1 MNTVSRYINKSVSV
15 RLSVSILTF
24 VVVIFAVTMTILIH
38 RSKASVRQAAIE
50 ESGQMLTNTAQRL
63 TGIMDEVEVAT
74 LNTDWQVLR
83 NLQPDSLLALSARI
97 LTINPMLNGCSIAMV
112 PDFFPS
118 EGRYFSAYSFNNEG
132 HIETENEGSDD
143 YRYFNMDWY
152 QEPMKQGKA
161 CWVDPFQDYNPSGI
175 YSRDVI
181 ASFCKPLVTNN
192 GRTIGVISVD
202 LSQRM
207 LSQILMQ
214 EWRYPDS
221 YFILV
226 GAKNTIIASS
236 KADAKMNDLKR
247 RDCLVLQQPLSD
259 SGWRLVLVC
268 PEEDIFRD
276 YNNMIMVIVSI
287 IVFGLLFMFAICYYI
302 IRRTV
307 RPVTTLTRQ
316 TTAIAAGH
324 FDRQIPP
331 STRIDEVGK
340 LQNSFHTM
348 QQSIAS
354 HVAELETARSETE
367 RKNKE
372 LTVAKTLAE
381 ESDQKKTAFIQDMF
395 HQIRTPLNIISGF
408 AQVLRDGHSL
418 MGEKDLDDVT
428 HEIKLNGQTITSII
442 DNWKKVLELEQTGE
456 TPLTDLVDCS
466 ALCQEVV
473 RDIVM
478 RNPDTVELK
487 VQIPA
492 DNLTVTTNK
501 AYLTKILSELLH
513 NANKYTLQ
521 GQITIGCEQKAGHI
535 CFYVADNGPGIPKED
550 QERAFTQFT
559 KLNNFNEG
567 LGMGLF
573 LCRQLAQRLGAT
585 LDIDSLYVGGTRMV
599 LTLPTHQSSES

>member
-1 MNTVSRYINKSVSV
+1 MNEVIRHIYKSVSV

-74 LNTDWQVLR
+74 LNTYWQVFQK
-83 NLQPDSLLALSARI
+83 LQPDSLLALSARI
-97 LTINPMLNGCSIAMV
+97 LELNPMLNGCSIAMK
-112 PDFFPS
+112 PDFFAS
-118 EGRYFSAYSFNNEG
+118 EGRYLSAYSFNNDG
-132 HIETENEGSDD
+132 YIDTENEGSDD
-143 YRYFNMDWY
+143 YPYFNMDWY
-152 QEPMKQGKA
+152 QEPLKKGKA

-181 ASFCKPLVTNN
+181 ASFCKPLVTES
-192 GRTIGVISVD
+192 GKTIGVISVD

-207 LSQILMQ
+207 LSKILTQ

-236 KADAKMNDLKR
+236 KVDAKMSDLKR

-259 SGWRLVLVC
+259 SGWRLALVC
-268 PEEDIFRD
+268 PEEDIFRG
-276 YNNMIMVIVSI
+276 YNNMIMIIVSVM
-287 IVFGLLFMFAICYYI
+287 VFGLLFMFAICYYI
-302 IRRTV
+302 VRRTMK
-307 RPVTTLTRQ
+307 PVITLTKQ
-316 TTAIAAGH
+316 TTDIAEGH
-324 FDRQIPP
+324 FDSQIAP

-354 HVAELETARSETE
+354 HVAELEAARSETE
-367 RKNKE
+367 HKNKE
-372 LTVAKTLAE
+372 LMVAKTLAE
-381 ESDQKKTAFIQDMF
+381 ESDRKKTAFVQDMF
-395 HQIRTPLNIISGF
+395 HQIRTPLSIISGF

-418 MGEKDLDDVT
+418 MSEKDLDDVT
-428 HEIKLNGQTITSII
+428 REIKLNGQTISNII
-442 DNWKKVLELEQTGE
+442 DNWKKVLELEQDE
-456 TPLTDLVDCS
+456 EISLIDLIDCGT
-466 ALCQEVV
+466 LCQEVV

-478 RNPDTVELK
+478 RNPDTVTLK
-487 VQIPA
+487 VELPA
-492 DNLTVTTNK
+492 DHLTVTTNK

-521 GQITIGCEQKAGHI
+521 GHITIGCERGADDSI
-535 CFYVADNGPGIPKED
+535 CFYVADSGPGIPKED
-550 QERAFTQFT
+550 QERVFTQFT
-559 KLNNFNEG
+559 KLNKFNEG

-585 LDIDSLYVGGTRMV
+585 LTLDTQYVDGTRMV
-599 LTLPTHQSSES
+599 LSFCKQK

>member
-1 MNTVSRYINKSVSV
+1 MNEVIRNIYKSVSV

-74 LNTDWQVLR
+74 LNTYWQVFQQ
-83 NLQPDSLLALSARI
+83 LQPDSLLALSARI
-97 LTINPMLNGCSIAMV
+97 LELNPMLNGCSIAME
-112 PDFFPS
+112 PNFFPS
-118 EGRYFSAYSFNNEG
+118 EGRYFSAYSFNNDG
-132 HIETENEGSDD
+132 YIDTENEGSDD
-143 YRYFNMDWY
+143 YPYFNMDWY
-152 QEPMKQGKA
+152 QEPLKKGKA

-181 ASFCKPLVTNN
+181 ASFCKPLVTKN

-207 LSQILMQ
+207 LSKILTR

-226 GAKNTIIASS
+226 GAKNTIIATS
-236 KADAKMNDLKR
+236 KVDAKMADLKR
-247 RDCLVLQQPLSD
+247 RDCLVLEQPLSD
-259 SGWRLVLVC
+259 SGWRLALVC
-268 PEEDIFRD
+268 PEEDIFRG
-276 YNNMIMVIVSI
+276 YNNMIMIIVSVM
-287 IVFGLLFMFAICYYI
+287 VFGLLFMFAICYYI
-302 IRRTV
+302 VRRTME
-307 RPVTTLTRQ
+307 PVIKLTKQ
-316 TTAIAAGH
+316 TTDIAEGH
-324 FDRQIPP
+324 FDSQIAP

-381 ESDQKKTAFIQDMF
+381 ESDRKKTAFVQDMF

-418 MGEKDLDDVT
+418 MSEKDLDDVT
-428 HEIKLNGQTITSII
+428 REIKLNGQTISNII
-442 DNWKKVLELEQTGE
+442 DNWKKVLELEQDE
-456 TPLTDLVDCS
+456 EISQADLVDCG

-473 RDIVM
+473 RDVVM
-478 RNPDTVELK
+478 RNPDTVTLK
-487 VQIPA
+487 VELPA
-492 DNLTVTTNK
+492 DNLAITTNK
-501 AYLTKILSELLH
+501 DYLTKILSELLH

-521 GQITIGCEQKAGHI
+521 GHITIGCERVGDDRI
-535 CFYVADNGPGIPKED
+535 CFYVADSGPGIPKED
-550 QERAFTQFT
+550 QERVFTQFT

-585 LDIDSLYVGGTRMV
+585 LMLDTQYVDGTRMV
-599 LTLPTHQSSES
+599 LSFCKQK

>member
-1 MNTVSRYINKSVSV
+1 MNEVIRHIYKSVSV
-15 RLSVSILTF
+15 RLSFSILTF

-38 RSKASVRQAAIE
+38 QSKASVRQAAVE

-74 LNTDWQVLR
+74 LNTYWQVFQQ
-83 NLQPDSLLALSARI
+83 LQPDSLLALSARI
-97 LTINPMLNGCSIAMV
+97 LSLNPMLNGCSIAMA
-112 PDFFPS
+112 PNFFPS

-143 YRYFNMDWY
+143 YPYFNMDWY
-152 QEPMKQGKA
+152 QEPLKKGKA

-175 YSRDVI
+175 YSRDII
-181 ASFCKPLVTNN
+181 ASFCKPLVTER
-192 GRTIGVISVD
+192 GKTIGVISVD

-207 LSQILMQ
+207 LSKILTQ

-226 GAKNTIIASS
+226 GAKNTIIASG
-236 KADAKMNDLKR
+236 KADARMADLKR
-247 RDCLVLQQPLSD
+247 SDCLVLEQPLSD
-259 SGWRLVLVC
+259 SGWRLALVC
-268 PEEDIFRD
+268 PEEDIFKA
-276 YNNMIMVIVSI
+276 YNNMIMIIVSVMI
-287 IVFGLLFMFAICYYI
+287 FGLLFMFAICYYI
-302 IRRTV
+302 V
-307 RPVTTLTRQ
+307 RITMQPVVTLTRQ
-316 TTAIAAGH
+316 TTDIAEGH
-324 FDRQIPP
+324 FDRQIAP

-348 QQSIAS
+348 QKSIAS
-354 HVAELETARSETE
+354 HVAELEATRSETE

-372 LTVAKTLAE
+372 LMVAKTLAE
-381 ESDQKKTAFIQDMF
+381 ESDHKKTVFVQDMF

-418 MGEKDLDDVT
+418 MSEKDLDDVT
-428 HEIKLNGQTITSII
+428 REIKQNGQTISNII
-442 DNWKKVLELEQTGE
+442 DNWKKVLELEQE
-456 TPLTDLVDCS
+456 EEVSLTDRVDCGT
-466 ALCQEVV
+466 LCQEVV

-478 RNPDTVELK
+478 RNPDTVTLK
-487 VQIPA
+487 VELPA

-521 GQITIGCEQKAGHI
+521 GHIIIGCECGVDGSI
-535 CFYVADNGPGIPKED
+535 CFYVADSGPGIPKED
-550 QERAFTQFT
+550 QERIFTQFT
-559 KLNNFNEG
+559 KLNDFNEG

-573 LCRQLAQRLGAT
+573 LCRQLAQRMGAT
-585 LDIDSLYVGGTRMV
+585 LAVDTQYVDGTRMV
-599 LTLPTHQSSES
+599 LTLPQDQQQD

>member
-1 MNTVSRYINKSVSV
+1 MNEVIRHIYKSVSV

-74 LNTDWQVLR
+74 LNTYWQVFQK
-83 NLQPDSLLALSARI
+83 LQPDSLLALSARI
-97 LTINPMLNGCSIAMV
+97 LELNPMLNGCSIAMK

-118 EGRYFSAYSFNNEG
+118 EGRYFSAYSFNNDG
-132 HIETENEGSDD
+132 YIDTENEGSDD
-143 YRYFNMDWY
+143 YPYFNMDWY
-152 QEPMKQGKA
+152 QEPLKKGKA

-181 ASFCKPLVTNN
+181 ASFCKPLVTES
-192 GRTIGVISVD
+192 GKTIGVISVD

-207 LSQILMQ
+207 LSKILTQ

-226 GAKNTIIASS
+226 GAKNTIIATS
-236 KADAKMNDLKR
+236 KVDAKMSDLKR

-259 SGWRLVLVC
+259 SGWRLALVC
-268 PEEDIFRD
+268 PEEDIFRG
-276 YNNMIMVIVSI
+276 YNNMIMIIVSVM
-287 IVFGLLFMFAICYYI
+287 VFGLLFMFAICYYI
-302 IRRTV
+302 VRRTMK
-307 RPVTTLTRQ
+307 PVITLTKQ
-316 TTAIAAGH
+316 TTDIAEGH
-324 FDRQIPP
+324 FDSQIAP

-354 HVAELETARSETE
+354 HVAELEAARSETE

-372 LTVAKTLAE
+372 LMVAKTLAE
-381 ESDQKKTAFIQDMF
+381 ESDRKKTAFVQDMF

-418 MGEKDLDDVT
+418 MSEKDLDDVT
-428 HEIKLNGQTITSII
+428 REIKLNGQTISNII
-442 DNWKKVLELEQTGE
+442 DNWKKVLELEQDE
-456 TPLTDLVDCS
+456 EVSLTDLVDCG

-478 RNPDTVELK
+478 RNPDTVTLK
-487 VQIPA
+487 VELPT
-492 DNLTVTTNK
+492 DHLTVTTNK

-521 GQITIGCEQKAGHI
+521 GHITIGCERGADDSV
-535 CFYVADNGPGIPKED
+535 CFYVADSGPGIPKED
-550 QERAFTQFT
+550 QERVFTQFT
-559 KLNNFNEG
+559 KLNKFNEG

-573 LCRQLAQRLGAT
+573 LCRQLAQRLGVTLT
-585 LDIDSLYVGGTRMV
+585 LDTEYVDGTRML
-599 LTLPTHQSSES
+599 LTFCKTC

>member
-1 MNTVSRYINKSVSV
+1 MNEVIRHIYKSVSV

-74 LNTDWQVLR
+74 LNTYWQVFQK
-83 NLQPDSLLALSARI
+83 LQPDSLLALSACI
-97 LTINPMLNGCSIAMV
+97 LELNPMLNGCSIAMK

-118 EGRYFSAYSFNNEG
+118 EGRYFSAYSFNNDG
-132 HIETENEGSDD
+132 YIDTENEGSDD
-143 YRYFNMDWY
+143 YPYFNMDWY
-152 QEPMKQGKA
+152 QEPLKKGKA

-181 ASFCKPLVTNN
+181 ASFCKPLVTEN
-192 GRTIGVISVD
+192 GKTIGVISVD

-207 LSQILMQ
+207 LSKILTQ

-226 GAKNTIIASS
+226 GAKNTIIATS
-236 KADAKMNDLKR
+236 KVDAKMSDLKR

-259 SGWRLVLVC
+259 SGWRLALVC
-268 PEEDIFRD
+268 PEEDIFRG
-276 YNNMIMVIVSI
+276 YNNMIMIIVSVM
-287 IVFGLLFMFAICYYI
+287 VFGLLFMFAICYYI
-302 IRRTV
+302 VRRTMK
-307 RPVTTLTRQ
+307 PVITLTKQ
-316 TTAIAAGH
+316 TTDIAEGH
-324 FDRQIPP
+324 FDSQIAP

-354 HVAELETARSETE
+354 HVAELEAARSETE

-381 ESDQKKTAFIQDMF
+381 ESDRKKTAFVQDMF

-418 MGEKDLDDVT
+418 MSEKDLDDVT
-428 HEIKLNGQTITSII
+428 REIKLNGQTISNII
-442 DNWKKVLELEQTGE
+442 DNWKKVLELEQDE
-456 TPLTDLVDCS
+456 EVSLTDLVDCG

-478 RNPDTVELK
+478 RNPDTVTLK
-487 VQIPA
+487 VELPT
-492 DNLTVTTNK
+492 DHLTVTTNK

-521 GQITIGCEQKAGHI
+521 GHITIGCERVADDSV
-535 CFYVADNGPGIPKED
+535 CFYVADSGPGIPKED
-550 QERAFTQFT
+550 QERVFTQFT
-559 KLNNFNEG
+559 KLNKFNEG

-585 LDIDSLYVGGTRMV
+585 LTLDTEYVDGTRML
-599 LTLPTHQSSES
+599 LTFCKTC

>member
-1 MNTVSRYINKSVSV
+1 MNEVIRNIYKSVSV

-74 LNTDWQVLR
+74 LNTYWQVFQQ
-83 NLQPDSLLALSARI
+83 LQPDSLLALSARI
-97 LTINPMLNGCSIAMV
+97 LELNPMLNGCSIAME
-112 PDFFPS
+112 PNFFPS
-118 EGRYFSAYSFNNEG
+118 EGRYFSAYSFNNDG
-132 HIETENEGSDD
+132 YIDTENEGSDD
-143 YRYFNMDWY
+143 YPYFNMDWY
-152 QEPMKQGKA
+152 QEPLKKGKA

-181 ASFCKPLVTNN
+181 ASFCKPLVTKN

-207 LSQILMQ
+207 LSKILTR

-226 GAKNTIIASS
+226 GAKNTIIATS
-236 KADAKMNDLKR
+236 KVDAKMSDLKR
-247 RDCLVLQQPLSD
+247 RDCLVLEQPLSD
-259 SGWRLVLVC
+259 SGWRLALVC
-268 PEEDIFRD
+268 PEEDIFRG
-276 YNNMIMVIVSI
+276 YNKMIIIIVSVM
-287 IVFGLLFMFAICYYI
+287 VFGLLFMFAICYYI
-302 IRRTV
+302 VRRTME
-307 RPVTTLTRQ
+307 PVIKLTKQ
-316 TTAIAAGH
+316 TTDIAEGH
-324 FDRQIPP
+324 FDSQIAP

-381 ESDQKKTAFIQDMF
+381 ESDRKKTAFVQDMF

-418 MGEKDLDDVT
+418 MSEKDLDDVT
-428 HEIKLNGQTITSII
+428 REIKLNGQTISNII
-442 DNWKKVLELEQTGE
+442 DNWKKVLELEQDE
-456 TPLTDLVDCS
+456 EISQADLVDCG

-473 RDIVM
+473 RDVVM
-478 RNPDTVELK
+478 RNPDTVTLK
-487 VQIPA
+487 VELPA
-492 DNLTVTTNK
+492 DNLTITTNK
-501 AYLTKILSELLH
+501 DYLTKILSELLH

-521 GQITIGCEQKAGHI
+521 GHITIGCERVGDDCI
-535 CFYVADNGPGIPKED
+535 CFYVADSGPGIPKED
-550 QERAFTQFT
+550 QERVFTQFT
-559 KLNNFNEG
+559 KLNNFNEW

-585 LDIDSLYVGGTRMV
+585 LMLDTQYVDGTRMV
-599 LTLPTHQSSES
+599 LSFCKQK

>member
-1 MNTVSRYINKSVSV
+1 MNEVIRHIYKSVSV

-74 LNTDWQVLR
+74 LNTYWQVFQK
-83 NLQPDSLLALSARI
+83 LQPDSLLALSARI
-97 LTINPMLNGCSIAMV
+97 LELNPMLNGCSIAMK

-118 EGRYFSAYSFNNEG
+118 EGRYFSAYSFNNDG
-132 HIETENEGSDD
+132 YIDTENEGSDD
-143 YRYFNMDWY
+143 YPYFNMDWY
-152 QEPMKQGKA
+152 QEPLKKGKA

-181 ASFCKPLVTNN
+181 ASFCKPLVTEN
-192 GRTIGVISVD
+192 GKTIGVISVD

-207 LSQILMQ
+207 LSKILTQ

-226 GAKNTIIASS
+226 GAKNTIIATS
-236 KADAKMNDLKR
+236 KVDAKMSDLKR

-259 SGWRLVLVC
+259 SGWRLALVC
-268 PEEDIFRD
+268 PEEDIFRG
-276 YNNMIMVIVSI
+276 YNNMIMIIVSVM
-287 IVFGLLFMFAICYYI
+287 VFGLLFMFAICYYI
-302 IRRTV
+302 VRRTMK
-307 RPVTTLTRQ
+307 PVITLTKQ
-316 TTAIAAGH
+316 TTDIAEGH
-324 FDRQIPP
+324 FDSQIAP

-354 HVAELETARSETE
+354 HVAELEAARSETE

-372 LTVAKTLAE
+372 LMVAKTLAE
-381 ESDQKKTAFIQDMF
+381 ESDRKKTAFVQDMF

-418 MGEKDLDDVT
+418 MSEKDLDDVT
-428 HEIKLNGQTITSII
+428 REIKLNGQTISNII
-442 DNWKKVLELEQTGE
+442 DNWKKVLELEQDE
-456 TPLTDLVDCS
+456 EVSLTDLVDCG

-478 RNPDTVELK
+478 RNPDTVTLK
-487 VQIPA
+487 VELPT
-492 DNLTVTTNK
+492 DHLTVTTNK

-521 GQITIGCEQKAGHI
+521 GHITIGCERGADDSI
-535 CFYVADNGPGIPKED
+535 CFYVADSGPGIPKED
-550 QERAFTQFT
+550 QERVFTQFT
-559 KLNNFNEG
+559 KLNKFNEG

-585 LDIDSLYVGGTRMV
+585 LTLDTEYVDGTRML
-599 LTLPTHQSSES
+599 LTFCKTC

>member
-1 MNTVSRYINKSVSV
+1 MNEVIRNIYKSVSV

-74 LNTDWQVLR
+74 LNTYWQVFQQ
-83 NLQPDSLLALSARI
+83 LQPDSLLALSARI
-97 LTINPMLNGCSIAMV
+97 LELNPMLNGCSIAME
-112 PDFFPS
+112 PNFFPS
-118 EGRYFSAYSFNNEG
+118 EGRYFSAYSFNNDG
-132 HIETENEGSDD
+132 YIDTENEGSDD
-143 YRYFNMDWY
+143 YPYFNMDWY
-152 QEPMKQGKA
+152 QEPLKKGKA

-181 ASFCKPLVTNN
+181 ASFCKPLVTER
-192 GRTIGVISVD
+192 GKTIGVISVD

-207 LSQILMQ
+207 LSKILTR

-226 GAKNTIIASS
+226 GAKNTIIATS
-236 KADAKMNDLKR
+236 KVDAKMADLKR
-247 RDCLVLQQPLSD
+247 RDCLVLEQPLSD
-259 SGWRLVLVC
+259 SGWRLALVC
-268 PEEDIFRD
+268 PEEDIFRG
-276 YNNMIMVIVSI
+276 YNNMIMIIVSVM
-287 IVFGLLFMFAICYYI
+287 VFGLLFMFAICYYI
-302 IRRTV
+302 VRRTME
-307 RPVTTLTRQ
+307 PVIKLTKQ
-316 TTAIAAGH
+316 TTDIAEGH
-324 FDRQIPP
+324 FDSQIAP

-381 ESDQKKTAFIQDMF
+381 ESDRKKTAFVQDMF

-418 MGEKDLDDVT
+418 MSEKDLDDVT
-428 HEIKLNGQTITSII
+428 REIKLNGQTISNII
-442 DNWKKVLELEQTGE
+442 DNWKKVLELEQDE
-456 TPLTDLVDCS
+456 EISQADLVDCG

-473 RDIVM
+473 RDVVM
-478 RNPDTVELK
+478 RNPDTVTLK
-487 VQIPA
+487 VELPA
-492 DNLTVTTNK
+492 DNLTITTNK
-501 AYLTKILSELLH
+501 DYLTKILSELLH

-521 GQITIGCEQKAGHI
+521 GHITIGCERVGDDCI
-535 CFYVADNGPGIPKED
+535 CFYVADSGPGIPKED
-550 QERAFTQFT
+550 QERVFTQFT

-585 LDIDSLYVGGTRMV
+585 LMLDTQYVDGTRMV
-599 LTLPTHQSSES
+599 LSFCKQK

>member
-1 MNTVSRYINKSVSV
+1 MNEVIRNIYKSVSV

-74 LNTDWQVLR
+74 LNTYWQVFQQ
-83 NLQPDSLLALSARI
+83 LQPDSLLALSARI
-97 LTINPMLNGCSIAMV
+97 LELNPMLNGCSIAME
-112 PDFFPS
+112 PNFFPS
-118 EGRYFSAYSFNNEG
+118 EGRYFSAYSFNNDG
-132 HIETENEGSDD
+132 YIDTENEGSDD
-143 YRYFNMDWY
+143 YPYFNMDWY
-152 QEPMKQGKA
+152 QEPLKKGKA

-181 ASFCKPLVTNN
+181 ASFCKPLVTER
-192 GRTIGVISVD
+192 GKTIGVISVD

-207 LSQILMQ
+207 LSKILTR

-226 GAKNTIIASS
+226 GAKNTIIATS
-236 KADAKMNDLKR
+236 KVDAKMSDLKR
-247 RDCLVLQQPLSD
+247 RDCLVLEQHLSD
-259 SGWRLVLVC
+259 SGWRLALVC
-268 PEEDIFRD
+268 PEEDIFRG
-276 YNNMIMVIVSI
+276 YNNMIMIIVSVM
-287 IVFGLLFMFAICYYI
+287 VFGLLFMFAICYYI
-302 IRRTV
+302 VRRTME
-307 RPVTTLTRQ
+307 PVIKLTKQ
-316 TTAIAAGH
+316 TTDIAEGH
-324 FDRQIPP
+324 FDSQIAP
-331 STRIDEVGK
+331 STCIDEVGK

-381 ESDQKKTAFIQDMF
+381 ESDRKKTAFVQDMF

-418 MGEKDLDDVT
+418 MSEKDLDDVT
-428 HEIKLNGQTITSII
+428 REIKLNGQTISNII
-442 DNWKKVLELEQTGE
+442 DNWKKVLELEQDE
-456 TPLTDLVDCS
+456 EISQADLVDCG

-473 RDIVM
+473 RDVVM
-478 RNPDTVELK
+478 RNPDTVTLK
-487 VQIPA
+487 VELPA
-492 DNLTVTTNK
+492 DNLTITTNK
-501 AYLTKILSELLH
+501 DYLTKILSELLH

-521 GQITIGCEQKAGHI
+521 GHITIGCERVGDDCI
-535 CFYVADNGPGIPKED
+535 CFYVADSGPGIPKED
-550 QERAFTQFT
+550 QERVFTQFT

-585 LDIDSLYVGGTRMV
+585 LMLDTQYVDGTRMV
-599 LTLPTHQSSES
+599 LSFCKQK

>member
-1 MNTVSRYINKSVSV
+1 MNEVIRNIYKSVSV

-74 LNTDWQVLR
+74 LNTYWQVFQQ
-83 NLQPDSLLALSARI
+83 LQPDSLLALSARI
-97 LTINPMLNGCSIAMV
+97 LELNPMLNGCSIAME
-112 PDFFPS
+112 PNFFPS
-118 EGRYFSAYSFNNEG
+118 EGRYFSAYSFNNDG
-132 HIETENEGSDD
+132 YIDTENEGSDD
-143 YRYFNMDWY
+143 YPYFNMDWY
-152 QEPMKQGKA
+152 QEPLKKGKA

-181 ASFCKPLVTNN
+181 ASFCKPLVTER
-192 GRTIGVISVD
+192 GKTIGVISVD

-207 LSQILMQ
+207 LSKILTR

-226 GAKNTIIASS
+226 GAKNTIIATS
-236 KADAKMNDLKR
+236 KVDAKMSDLKR
-247 RDCLVLQQPLSD
+247 RDCLVLEQPLSD
-259 SGWRLVLVC
+259 SSWRLALVC
-268 PEEDIFRD
+268 PEEDIFRG
-276 YNNMIMVIVSI
+276 YNNMIMIIVSVM
-287 IVFGLLFMFAICYYI
+287 VFGLLFMFAICYYI
-302 IRRTV
+302 VRRTME
-307 RPVTTLTRQ
+307 PVIKLTKQ
-316 TTAIAAGH
+316 TTDIAEGH
-324 FDRQIPP
+324 FDSQIAP

-381 ESDQKKTAFIQDMF
+381 ESDRKKTAFVQDMF
-395 HQIRTPLNIISGF
+395 HQIHTPLNIISGF

-418 MGEKDLDDVT
+418 MSEKDLDDVT
-428 HEIKLNGQTITSII
+428 REIKLNGQTISNII
-442 DNWKKVLELEQTGE
+442 DNWKKVLELEQDE
-456 TPLTDLVDCS
+456 EISQADLVDCG

-473 RDIVM
+473 CDVVM
-478 RNPDTVELK
+478 RNPDTVTLK
-487 VQIPA
+487 VELPA
-492 DNLTVTTNK
+492 DNLTITTNK
-501 AYLTKILSELLH
+501 DYLTKILSELLH

-521 GQITIGCEQKAGHI
+521 GHITIGCERVGDDCI
-535 CFYVADNGPGIPKED
+535 CFYVADSGPGIPQED
-550 QERAFTQFT
+550 QERVFTQFT

-585 LDIDSLYVGGTRMV
+585 LMLDTQYVDGTRMV
-599 LTLPTHQSSES
+599 LSFCKQK

>member
-1 MNTVSRYINKSVSV
+1 MNEVIRHIYKSVSV

-74 LNTDWQVLR
+74 LNTYWQVFQK
-83 NLQPDSLLALSARI
+83 LQPDSLLALSARI
-97 LTINPMLNGCSIAMV
+97 LELNPMLNGCSIAMK

-118 EGRYFSAYSFNNEG
+118 EGRYFSAYSFNNDG
-132 HIETENEGSDD
+132 YIDTENEGSDD
-143 YRYFNMDWY
+143 YPYFNMDWY
-152 QEPMKQGKA
+152 QEPLKKGKA

-181 ASFCKPLVTNN
+181 ASFCKPLVTES
-192 GRTIGVISVD
+192 GKTIGVISVD

-207 LSQILMQ
+207 LSKILTQ

-226 GAKNTIIASS
+226 GAKNTIIATS
-236 KADAKMNDLKR
+236 KVDAKMADLKR

-259 SGWRLVLVC
+259 SGWRLALVC
-268 PEEDIFRD
+268 PEEDIFRG
-276 YNNMIMVIVSI
+276 YNNMIMIIVSVM
-287 IVFGLLFMFAICYYI
+287 VFGLLFMFAICYYI
-302 IRRTV
+302 VRRTMK
-307 RPVTTLTRQ
+307 PVITLTKQ
-316 TTAIAAGH
+316 TTDIAEGH
-324 FDRQIPP
+324 FDSQIAP

-354 HVAELETARSETE
+354 HVAELEAARSETE

-372 LTVAKTLAE
+372 LMVAKTLAE
-381 ESDQKKTAFIQDMF
+381 ESDRKKTAFVQDMF

-418 MGEKDLDDVT
+418 MSEKDLDDVT
-428 HEIKLNGQTITSII
+428 REIKLNGQTISNII
-442 DNWKKVLELEQTGE
+442 DNWKKVLELEQDE
-456 TPLTDLVDCS
+456 EVSLTDLVDCG

-478 RNPDTVELK
+478 RNPDTVTLK
-487 VQIPA
+487 VELPT
-492 DNLTVTTNK
+492 DHLTVTTNK

-521 GQITIGCEQKAGHI
+521 GHITIGCERVSDDSI
-535 CFYVADNGPGIPKED
+535 CFYVADSGPGIPKED
-550 QERAFTQFT
+550 QERVFTQFT
-559 KLNNFNEG
+559 KLNKFNEG

-585 LDIDSLYVGGTRMV
+585 LTLDTEYVDGTRML
-599 LTLPTHQSSES
+599 LTFCKTC

>member
-1 MNTVSRYINKSVSV
+1 MNEVIRNIYKSVSV

-74 LNTDWQVLR
+74 LNTYWQVFQK
-83 NLQPDSLLALSARI
+83 LQPDSLLALSARI
-97 LTINPMLNGCSIAMV
+97 LELNPMLNGCSIAME

-118 EGRYFSAYSFNNEG
+118 EGRYFSAYSFNNDG
-132 HIETENEGSDD
+132 YIDTENEGSDD
-143 YRYFNMDWY
+143 YPYFNMDWY
-152 QEPMKQGKA
+152 QEPLKKGKA

-181 ASFCKPLVTNN
+181 ASFCKPLVTEN
-192 GRTIGVISVD
+192 GKTIGVISVD

-207 LSQILMQ
+207 LSKILTQ

-226 GAKNTIIASS
+226 GAKNTIIATS
-236 KADAKMNDLKR
+236 KVDAKMADLKR

-259 SGWRLVLVC
+259 SGWRLALVC
-268 PEEDIFRD
+268 PEEDIFRG
-276 YNNMIMVIVSI
+276 YNNMIIIIVSVM
-287 IVFGLLFMFAICYYI
+287 VFGLLFMFAICYYI
-302 IRRTV
+302 VRRTMK
-307 RPVTTLTRQ
+307 PVITLTKQ
-316 TTAIAAGH
+316 TTDIAEGH
-324 FDRQIPP
+324 FDSQIAP

-354 HVAELETARSETE
+354 HVAELEAARSETE

-381 ESDQKKTAFIQDMF
+381 ESDRKKTAFVQDMF

-418 MGEKDLDDVT
+418 MSEKDLDDVT
-428 HEIKLNGQTITSII
+428 REIKLNGQTISNII
-442 DNWKKVLELEQTGE
+442 DNWKKVLELEQDKE
-456 TPLTDLVDCS
+456 ISQADLVDCG

-478 RNPDTVELK
+478 RNPDTVTLK
-487 VQIPA
+487 VELPT
-492 DNLTVTTNK
+492 DHLTVTTNK

-521 GQITIGCEQKAGHI
+521 GHITIGCERGADDTV
-535 CFYVADNGPGIPKED
+535 CFYVADSGPGIPKED
-550 QERAFTQFT
+550 QERVFTQFT
-559 KLNNFNEG
+559 KLNKFNEG

-585 LDIDSLYVGGTRMV
+585 LTLDTQYADGTRML
-599 LTLPTHQSSES
+599 LTFCKTC

>member
-1 MNTVSRYINKSVSV
+1 MNEVIRNIYKSVSV

-74 LNTDWQVLR
+74 LNTYWQVFQQ
-83 NLQPDSLLALSARI
+83 LQPDSLLALSARI
-97 LTINPMLNGCSIAMV
+97 LELNPMLNGCSIAME
-112 PDFFPS
+112 PNFFPS
-118 EGRYFSAYSFNNEG
+118 EGRYFSAYSFNNDG
-132 HIETENEGSDD
+132 YIDTENEGSDD
-143 YRYFNMDWY
+143 YPYFNMDWY
-152 QEPMKQGKA
+152 QEPLKKGKA

-181 ASFCKPLVTNN
+181 ASFCKPLVTKN

-207 LSQILMQ
+207 LSKILTR

-226 GAKNTIIASS
+226 GAKNTIIATS
-236 KADAKMNDLKR
+236 KVDAKMADLKR
-247 RDCLVLQQPLSD
+247 RDCLVLEQPLSD
-259 SGWRLVLVC
+259 SGWRLALVC
-268 PEEDIFRD
+268 PEEDIFRG
-276 YNNMIMVIVSI
+276 YNKMIIIIVSVM
-287 IVFGLLFMFAICYYI
+287 VFGLLFMFAICYYI
-302 IRRTV
+302 VRRTME
-307 RPVTTLTRQ
+307 PVIKLTKQ
-316 TTAIAAGH
+316 TTDIAEGH
-324 FDRQIPP
+324 FDSQIAP

-381 ESDQKKTAFIQDMF
+381 ESDRKKTAFVQDMF

-418 MGEKDLDDVT
+418 MSEKDLDDVT
-428 HEIKLNGQTITSII
+428 REIKLNGQTISNII
-442 DNWKKVLELEQTGE
+442 DNWKKVLELEQDE
-456 TPLTDLVDCS
+456 EISQADLVDCG

-473 RDIVM
+473 RDVVM
-478 RNPDTVELK
+478 RNPDTVTLK
-487 VQIPA
+487 VELPA
-492 DNLTVTTNK
+492 DNLTITTNK
-501 AYLTKILSELLH
+501 DYLTKILSELLH

-521 GQITIGCEQKAGHI
+521 GHITIGCERVGDDCI
-535 CFYVADNGPGIPKED
+535 CFYVADSGPGIPKED
-550 QERAFTQFT
+550 QERVFTQFT

-585 LDIDSLYVGGTRMV
+585 LMLDTQYVDGTRMV
-599 LTLPTHQSSES
+599 LSFCKQK

>member
-1 MNTVSRYINKSVSV
+1 MNEVIRNIYKSVSV
-15 RLSVSILTF
+15 RLSVSILSF

-74 LNTDWQVLR
+74 LNTYWQVFQQ
-83 NLQPDSLLALSARI
+83 LQPDSLLALSARI
-97 LTINPMLNGCSIAMV
+97 LELNPMLNGCSIAME
-112 PDFFPS
+112 PNFFPS
-118 EGRYFSAYSFNNEG
+118 EGRYFSAYSFNNDG
-132 HIETENEGSDD
+132 YIDTENEGSDD
-143 YRYFNMDWY
+143 YPYFNMDWY
-152 QEPMKQGKA
+152 QEPLKKGKA

-181 ASFCKPLVTNN
+181 ASFCKPLVTER
-192 GRTIGVISVD
+192 GKTIGVISVD

-207 LSQILMQ
+207 LSKILTR

-226 GAKNTIIASS
+226 GAKNTIIATS
-236 KADAKMNDLKR
+236 KVDAKMSDLKR
-247 RDCLVLQQPLSD
+247 RDCLVLEQPLSD
-259 SGWRLVLVC
+259 SGWRLALVC
-268 PEEDIFRD
+268 PEEDIFRG
-276 YNNMIMVIVSI
+276 YNNMIMIIVSVM
-287 IVFGLLFMFAICYYI
+287 VFGLLFMFAICYYI
-302 IRRTV
+302 VRRTME
-307 RPVTTLTRQ
+307 PVIKLTKQ
-316 TTAIAAGH
+316 TTDIAEGH
-324 FDRQIPP
+324 FDSQIAP

-381 ESDQKKTAFIQDMF
+381 ESDRKKTAFVQDMF
-395 HQIRTPLNIISGF
+395 HQIHTPLNIISGF

-418 MGEKDLDDVT
+418 MSEKDLDDVT
-428 HEIKLNGQTITSII
+428 REIKLNGQTISNII
-442 DNWKKVLELEQTGE
+442 DNWKKVLELEHDEEISQA
-456 TPLTDLVDCS
+456 DLVDCG

-473 RDIVM
+473 RDVVM
-478 RNPDTVELK
+478 RNPDTVTLK
-487 VQIPA
+487 VELPA
-492 DNLTVTTNK
+492 DNLTITTNK
-501 AYLTKILSELLH
+501 DYLTKILSELLH

-521 GQITIGCEQKAGHI
+521 GHITIGCERVGDDCI
-535 CFYVADNGPGIPKED
+535 CFYVADSGPGIPKED
-550 QERAFTQFT
+550 QERVFTQFT

-585 LDIDSLYVGGTRMV
+585 LMLDTQYVDGTRMV
-599 LTLPTHQSSES
+599 LSFCKQK

>member
-1 MNTVSRYINKSVSV
+1 MNEVIRNIYKSVSV

-74 LNTDWQVLR
+74 LNTYWQVFQQ
-83 NLQPDSLLALSARI
+83 LQPDSLLALSARI
-97 LTINPMLNGCSIAMV
+97 LELNPMLNGCSIAME
-112 PDFFPS
+112 PNFFPS
-118 EGRYFSAYSFNNEG
+118 EGRYFSAYSFNNDG
-132 HIETENEGSDD
+132 YIDTENEGSDD
-143 YRYFNMDWY
+143 YPYFNMDWY
-152 QEPMKQGKA
+152 QEPLKKGKA

-181 ASFCKPLVTNN
+181 ASFCKPLVTER
-192 GRTIGVISVD
+192 GKTIGVISVD

-207 LSQILMQ
+207 LSKILTR

-226 GAKNTIIASS
+226 GAKNTIIATS
-236 KADAKMNDLKR
+236 KVDAKMSDLKR
-247 RDCLVLQQPLSD
+247 RDCLVLEQPLSD
-259 SGWRLVLVC
+259 SGWRLALVC
-268 PEEDIFRD
+268 PEEDIFRG
-276 YNNMIMVIVSI
+276 YNNMIMIIVSVM
-287 IVFGLLFMFAICYYI
+287 VFGLLFMFAICYYI
-302 IRRTV
+302 VRRTME
-307 RPVTTLTRQ
+307 PVIKLTKQ
-316 TTAIAAGH
+316 TTDIAEGH
-324 FDRQIPP
+324 FDSQIAP

-381 ESDQKKTAFIQDMF
+381 ESDRKKTAFVQDMF
-395 HQIRTPLNIISGF
+395 HQIHTPLNIISGF

-418 MGEKDLDDVT
+418 MSEKDLDDVT
-428 HEIKLNGQTITSII
+428 REIKLNGQTISNII
-442 DNWKKVLELEQTGE
+442 DNWKKVLELEQDE
-456 TPLTDLVDCS
+456 EISQADLVDCG

-473 RDIVM
+473 RDVVM
-478 RNPDTVELK
+478 RNPDTVTLK
-487 VQIPA
+487 VELPA
-492 DNLTVTTNK
+492 DNLTITTNK
-501 AYLTKILSELLH
+501 DYLTKILSELLH

-521 GQITIGCEQKAGHI
+521 GHITIGCERVGDDCI
-535 CFYVADNGPGIPKED
+535 CFYVADSGPGIPKKD
-550 QERAFTQFT
+550 QERVFTQFT

-585 LDIDSLYVGGTRMV
+585 LMLDTQYVDGTRMV
-599 LTLPTHQSSES
+599 LSFCKQK

>member
-1 MNTVSRYINKSVSV
+1 MNEVIRNIYKSVSV

-38 RSKASVRQAAIE
+38 RSKASVRQTAIE

-74 LNTDWQVLR
+74 LNTYWQVFQQ
-83 NLQPDSLLALSARI
+83 LQPDSLLALSARI
-97 LTINPMLNGCSIAMV
+97 LELNPMLNGCSIAME
-112 PDFFPS
+112 PNFFPS
-118 EGRYFSAYSFNNEG
+118 EGRYFSAYSFNNDG
-132 HIETENEGSDD
+132 YIDTENEGSDD
-143 YRYFNMDWY
+143 YPYFNMDWY
-152 QEPMKQGKA
+152 QEPLKKGKA

-181 ASFCKPLVTNN
+181 ASFCKPLVTER
-192 GRTIGVISVD
+192 GKTIGVISVD

-207 LSQILMQ
+207 LSKILTR

-226 GAKNTIIASS
+226 GAKNTIIATS
-236 KADAKMNDLKR
+236 KVDAKMADLKR
-247 RDCLVLQQPLSD
+247 RDCLVLEQPLSD
-259 SGWRLVLVC
+259 SGWRLALVC
-268 PEEDIFRD
+268 PEEDIFRG
-276 YNNMIMVIVSI
+276 YNNMIRIIVSVM
-287 IVFGLLFMFAICYYI
+287 VFGLLFMFAICYYI
-302 IRRTV
+302 VRRTME
-307 RPVTTLTRQ
+307 PVIKLTKQ
-316 TTAIAAGH
+316 TTDIAEGH
-324 FDRQIPP
+324 FDSQIAP

-381 ESDQKKTAFIQDMF
+381 ESDRKKTAFVQDMF

-418 MGEKDLDDVT
+418 MSEKDLDDVT
-428 HEIKLNGQTITSII
+428 REIKLNGQTISNII
-442 DNWKKVLELEQTGE
+442 DNWKKVLELEQDE
-456 TPLTDLVDCS
+456 EISQSDLVDCG

-473 RDIVM
+473 RDVVM
-478 RNPDTVELK
+478 RNPDTVTLK
-487 VQIPA
+487 VELPA
-492 DNLTVTTNK
+492 DNLTITTNK
-501 AYLTKILSELLH
+501 DYLTKILSELLH

-521 GQITIGCEQKAGHI
+521 GHITIGCERVGDDCI
-535 CFYVADNGPGIPKED
+535 CFYVADSGPGIPKED
-550 QERAFTQFT
+550 QERVFTQFT

-585 LDIDSLYVGGTRMV
+585 LMLDTQYVDGTRMV
-599 LTLPTHQSSES
+599 LSFCKQK

>member
-1 MNTVSRYINKSVSV
+1 MNEVIRNIYKSVSV

-74 LNTDWQVLR
+74 LNTYWQVFQQ
-83 NLQPDSLLALSARI
+83 LQPDSLLALSARI
-97 LTINPMLNGCSIAMV
+97 LELNPMLNGCSIAME
-112 PDFFPS
+112 PNFFPS
-118 EGRYFSAYSFNNEG
+118 EGRYFSAYSFNNDG
-132 HIETENEGSDD
+132 YIDTENEGSDD
-143 YRYFNMDWY
+143 YPYFNMDWY
-152 QEPMKQGKA
+152 QEPLKKGKA

-181 ASFCKPLVTNN
+181 ASFCKPLVTKN

-207 LSQILMQ
+207 LSKILTR

-226 GAKNTIIASS
+226 GAKNTIIATS
-236 KADAKMNDLKR
+236 KVDAKMADLKR
-247 RDCLVLQQPLSD
+247 RDCLVLEQPLSD
-259 SGWRLVLVC
+259 SGWRLALVC
-268 PEEDIFRD
+268 PEEDIFRG
-276 YNNMIMVIVSI
+276 YNNMIMIIVSVM
-287 IVFGLLFMFAICYYI
+287 VFGLLFMFAICYYI
-302 IRRTV
+302 VRRTME
-307 RPVTTLTRQ
+307 PVIKLTKQ
-316 TTAIAAGH
+316 TTDIAEGH
-324 FDRQIPP
+324 FDSQIAP

-381 ESDQKKTAFIQDMF
+381 ESDRKKTAFVQDMF

-418 MGEKDLDDVT
+418 MSEKDLDDVT
-428 HEIKLNGQTITSII
+428 REIKLNGQTISNII
-442 DNWKKVLELEQTGE
+442 DNWKKVLELEQDE
-456 TPLTDLVDCS
+456 EISQADLVDCG

-473 RDIVM
+473 RDVVM
-478 RNPDTVELK
+478 RNPDTVTLK
-487 VQIPA
+487 VELPA
-492 DNLTVTTNK
+492 DNLTITTNK
-501 AYLTKILSELLH
+501 DYLTKILSELLH

-521 GQITIGCEQKAGHI
+521 GHITIGCERVGDDCI
-535 CFYVADNGPGIPKED
+535 CFYVADSGPGIPKED
-550 QERAFTQFT
+550 QERVFTQFT

-585 LDIDSLYVGGTRMV
+585 LMLDTQYVDGTRMV
-599 LTLPTHQSSES
+599 LSFCKQK

>member
-1 MNTVSRYINKSVSV
+1 MNEVIRNIYKSVSV

-74 LNTDWQVLR
+74 LNTYWQVFQQ
-83 NLQPDSLLALSARI
+83 LQPDSLLALSARI
-97 LTINPMLNGCSIAMV
+97 LELNPMLNGCSIAME
-112 PDFFPS
+112 PNFFPS
-118 EGRYFSAYSFNNEG
+118 EGRYFSAYSFNNDG
-132 HIETENEGSDD
+132 YIDTENEGSDD
-143 YRYFNMDWY
+143 YPYFNMDWY
-152 QEPMKQGKA
+152 QEPLKKGKA

-181 ASFCKPLVTNN
+181 ASFCKPLVTKN

-207 LSQILMQ
+207 LSKILTR

-226 GAKNTIIASS
+226 GAKNTIIATS
-236 KADAKMNDLKR
+236 KVDAKMADLKR

-259 SGWRLVLVC
+259 SGWRLALVC
-268 PEEDIFRD
+268 PEEDIFRG
-276 YNNMIMVIVSI
+276 YNKMIIIIVSVM
-287 IVFGLLFMFAICYYI
+287 VFGLLFMFAICYYI
-302 IRRTV
+302 VRRTME
-307 RPVTTLTRQ
+307 PVIKLTKQ
-316 TTAIAAGH
+316 TTDIAEGH
-324 FDRQIPP
+324 FDSQIAP

-381 ESDQKKTAFIQDMF
+381 ESDRKKTAFVQDMF

-418 MGEKDLDDVT
+418 MSEKDLDEVT
-428 HEIKLNGQTITSII
+428 REIKLNGQTISNII
-442 DNWKKVLELEQTGE
+442 DNWKKVLELEQDE
-456 TPLTDLVDCS
+456 EISQADLVDCG

-473 RDIVM
+473 RDVVM
-478 RNPDTVELK
+478 RNPDTVTLK
-487 VQIPA
+487 VELPA
-492 DNLTVTTNK
+492 DNLTITTNK
-501 AYLTKILSELLH
+501 DYLTKILSELLH

-521 GQITIGCEQKAGHI
+521 GHITIGCERVGDDCI
-535 CFYVADNGPGIPKED
+535 CFYVADSGPGIPKED
-550 QERAFTQFT
+550 QERVFTQFT
-559 KLNNFNEG
+559 KLNNFNEW

-585 LDIDSLYVGGTRMV
+585 LMLDTQYVDGTRMV
-599 LTLPTHQSSES
+599 LSFCKQK

>member
-1 MNTVSRYINKSVSV
+1 MNEVIRNIYKSVSV

-74 LNTDWQVLR
+74 LNTYWQVFQK
-83 NLQPDSLLALSARI
+83 LQPDSLLALSARI
-97 LTINPMLNGCSIAMV
+97 LELNPMLNGCSIAME

-118 EGRYFSAYSFNNEG
+118 EGRYFSAYSFNNDG
-132 HIETENEGSDD
+132 YIDTENEGSDD
-143 YRYFNMDWY
+143 YPYFNMDWY
-152 QEPMKQGKA
+152 QEPLKKGKA

-181 ASFCKPLVTNN
+181 ASFCKPLVTEN
-192 GRTIGVISVD
+192 GKTIGVISVD

-207 LSQILMQ
+207 LSKILTQ

-226 GAKNTIIASS
+226 GAKNTIIATS
-236 KADAKMNDLKR
+236 KVDAKMADLKR

-259 SGWRLVLVC
+259 SGWRLALVC
-268 PEEDIFRD
+268 PEEDIFRG
-276 YNNMIMVIVSI
+276 YNNMIIIIVSVM
-287 IVFGLLFMFAICYYI
+287 VFGLLFMFAICYYI
-302 IRRTV
+302 VRRTMK
-307 RPVTTLTRQ
+307 PVITLTKQ
-316 TTAIAAGH
+316 TTDIAEGH
-324 FDRQIPP
+324 FDSQIAP

-354 HVAELETARSETE
+354 HVAELEAARSETE

-381 ESDQKKTAFIQDMF
+381 ESDRKKTAFVQDMF

-418 MGEKDLDDVT
+418 MSEKDLDDVT
-428 HEIKLNGQTITSII
+428 REIKLNGQTISNII
-442 DNWKKVLELEQTGE
+442 DNWKKVLELEQNE
-456 TPLTDLVDCS
+456 EVSLTDLVDCG

-478 RNPDTVELK
+478 RNPDTVTLK
-487 VQIPA
+487 VELPT
-492 DNLTVTTNK
+492 DHLTVTTNK

-521 GQITIGCEQKAGHI
+521 GHITIGCERGADDTV
-535 CFYVADNGPGIPKED
+535 CFYVADSGPGIPKED
-550 QERAFTQFT
+550 QERVFTQFT
-559 KLNNFNEG
+559 KLNKFNEG

-585 LDIDSLYVGGTRMV
+585 LTLDTEYVDGTRML
-599 LTLPTHQSSES
+599 LTFCKTC

>member
-1 MNTVSRYINKSVSV
+1 MNEVIRHIYKSVSV

-74 LNTDWQVLR
+74 LNTYWQVFQK
-83 NLQPDSLLALSARI
+83 LQPDSLLALSARI
-97 LTINPMLNGCSIAMV
+97 LELNPMLNGCSIAMK

-118 EGRYFSAYSFNNEG
+118 EGRYFSAYSFNNDG
-132 HIETENEGSDD
+132 YIDTENEGSDD
-143 YRYFNMDWY
+143 YPYFNMDWY
-152 QEPMKQGKA
+152 QEPLKKGKA

-181 ASFCKPLVTNN
+181 ASFCKPLVTES
-192 GRTIGVISVD
+192 GKTIGVISVD

-207 LSQILMQ
+207 LSKILTQ

-236 KADAKMNDLKR
+236 KVDAKMSDLKR

-259 SGWRLVLVC
+259 SGWRLALVC
-268 PEEDIFRD
+268 PEEDIFRG
-276 YNNMIMVIVSI
+276 YNNMIMIIVSVM
-287 IVFGLLFMFAICYYI
+287 VFGLLFMFAICYYI
-302 IRRTV
+302 VRRTMK
-307 RPVTTLTRQ
+307 PVITLTKQ
-316 TTAIAAGH
+316 TTDIAEGH
-324 FDRQIPP
+324 FDSQIAP

-354 HVAELETARSETE
+354 HVAELEAARSETE
-367 RKNKE
+367 HKNKE
-372 LTVAKTLAE
+372 LMVAKTLAE
-381 ESDQKKTAFIQDMF
+381 ESDRKKTAFVQDMF
-395 HQIRTPLNIISGF
+395 HQIRTPLSIISGF

-418 MGEKDLDDVT
+418 MSEKDLDDVT
-428 HEIKLNGQTITSII
+428 REIKLNGQTISNII
-442 DNWKKVLELEQTGE
+442 DNWKKVLELEQDE
-456 TPLTDLVDCS
+456 EISLIDLIDCGT
-466 ALCQEVV
+466 LCQEVV

-478 RNPDTVELK
+478 RNPDTVTLK
-487 VQIPA
+487 VELPA
-492 DNLTVTTNK
+492 DHLTVTTNK

-521 GQITIGCEQKAGHI
+521 GHITIGCERGADDSI
-535 CFYVADNGPGIPKED
+535 CFYVADSGPGIPKED
-550 QERAFTQFT
+550 QERVFTQFT
-559 KLNNFNEG
+559 KLNKFNEG

-585 LDIDSLYVGGTRMV
+585 LTLDTQYVDGTRMV
-599 LTLPTHQSSES
+599 LSFCKQK

>member
-1 MNTVSRYINKSVSV
+1 MNEVIRNIYKSVSV

-74 LNTDWQVLR
+74 LNTYWQVFQQ
-83 NLQPDSLLALSARI
+83 LQPDSLLALSARI
-97 LTINPMLNGCSIAMV
+97 LELNPMLNGCSIAME
-112 PDFFPS
+112 PNFFPS
-118 EGRYFSAYSFNNEG
+118 EGRYFSAYSFNNDG
-132 HIETENEGSDD
+132 YIDTENEGSDD
-143 YRYFNMDWY
+143 YPYFNMDWY
-152 QEPMKQGKA
+152 QEPLKKGKA

-181 ASFCKPLVTNN
+181 ASFCKPLVTER
-192 GRTIGVISVD
+192 GKTIGVISVD

-207 LSQILMQ
+207 LSKILTR

-226 GAKNTIIASS
+226 GAKNTIIATT
-236 KADAKMNDLKR
+236 KVDAKMSDLKR
-247 RDCLVLQQPLSD
+247 RDCLVLEQPLSD
-259 SGWRLVLVC
+259 SGWRLALVC
-268 PEEDIFRD
+268 PEEDIFRG
-276 YNNMIMVIVSI
+276 YNNMIMIIVSVM
-287 IVFGLLFMFAICYYI
+287 VFGLLFMFAICYYI
-302 IRRTV
+302 VRRTME
-307 RPVTTLTRQ
+307 PVIKLTKQ
-316 TTAIAAGH
+316 TTDIAEGH
-324 FDRQIPP
+324 FDSQIAP

-381 ESDQKKTAFIQDMF
+381 ESDRKKTAFVQDMF
-395 HQIRTPLNIISGF
+395 HQIHTPLNIISGF

-418 MGEKDLDDVT
+418 MSEKDLDDVT
-428 HEIKLNGQTITSII
+428 REIKLNGQTISNII
-442 DNWKKVLELEQTGE
+442 DNWKKVLELEQDE
-456 TPLTDLVDCS
+456 EISQADLVDCG

-473 RDIVM
+473 RDVVM
-478 RNPDTVELK
+478 RNPDTVTLK
-487 VQIPA
+487 VELPA
-492 DNLTVTTNK
+492 DNLTITTNK
-501 AYLTKILSELLH
+501 DYLTKILSELLH

-521 GQITIGCEQKAGHI
+521 GHITIGCERVGDDCI
-535 CFYVADNGPGIPKED
+535 CFYVADSGPGIPKED
-550 QERAFTQFT
+550 QERVFTQFT

-585 LDIDSLYVGGTRMV
+585 LMLDTQYVDGTRMV
-599 LTLPTHQSSES
+599 LSFCKQK

>member
-1 MNTVSRYINKSVSV
+1 
-15 RLSVSILTF
+15 
-24 VVVIFAVTMTILIH
+24 VVIFAVTMTILIH

-74 LNTDWQVLR
+74 LNTYWQVFQK
-83 NLQPDSLLALSARI
+83 LQPDSLLALSARI
-97 LTINPMLNGCSIAMV
+97 LELNPMLNGCSIAMK

-118 EGRYFSAYSFNNEG
+118 EGRYFSAYSFNNDG
-132 HIETENEGSDD
+132 YIDTENEGSDD
-143 YRYFNMDWY
+143 YPYFNMDWY
-152 QEPMKQGKA
+152 QEPLKKGKA

-181 ASFCKPLVTNN
+181 ASFCKPLVTES
-192 GRTIGVISVD
+192 GKTIGVISVD

-207 LSQILMQ
+207 LSKILTQ

-226 GAKNTIIASS
+226 GAKNTIIATS
-236 KADAKMNDLKR
+236 KVDAKMSDLKR

-259 SGWRLVLVC
+259 SGWRLALVC
-268 PEEDIFRD
+268 PEEDIFRG
-276 YNNMIMVIVSI
+276 YNNMIMIIVSVM
-287 IVFGLLFMFAICYYI
+287 VFGLLFMFAICYYI
-302 IRRTV
+302 VRRTMK
-307 RPVTTLTRQ
+307 PVITLTKQ
-316 TTAIAAGH
+316 TTDIAEGH
-324 FDRQIPP
+324 FDSQIAP

-354 HVAELETARSETE
+354 HVAELEAARSETE

-372 LTVAKTLAE
+372 LMVAKTLAE
-381 ESDQKKTAFIQDMF
+381 ESDRKKTAFVQDMF

-418 MGEKDLDDVT
+418 MSEKDLDDVT
-428 HEIKLNGQTITSII
+428 REIKLNGQTISNII
-442 DNWKKVLELEQTGE
+442 DNWKKVLELEQDE
-456 TPLTDLVDCS
+456 EVSLTDLVDCG

-478 RNPDTVELK
+478 RNPDTVTLK
-487 VQIPA
+487 VELPT
-492 DNLTVTTNK
+492 DHLTVTTNK

-521 GQITIGCEQKAGHI
+521 GHITIGCERGADDSV
-535 CFYVADNGPGIPKED
+535 CFYVADSGPGIPKED
-550 QERAFTQFT
+550 QERVFTQFT
-559 KLNNFNEG
+559 KLNKFNEG

-573 LCRQLAQRLGAT
+573 LCRQLAQRLGVTLT
-585 LDIDSLYVGGTRMV
+585 LDTEYVDGTRML
-599 LTLPTHQSSES
+599 LTFCKTC

>member
-1 MNTVSRYINKSVSV
+1 MNEVIRNIYKSVSV

-74 LNTDWQVLR
+74 LNTYWQVFQQ
-83 NLQPDSLLALSARI
+83 LQPDSLLALSARI
-97 LTINPMLNGCSIAMV
+97 LELNPMLNGCSIAMV
-112 PDFFPS
+112 PNFFPS
-118 EGRYFSAYSFNNEG
+118 EGRYFSAYSFNNDG
-132 HIETENEGSDD
+132 YIDTENEGSDD
-143 YRYFNMDWY
+143 YPYFNMDWY
-152 QEPMKQGKA
+152 QEPLKKGKA

-181 ASFCKPLVTNN
+181 ASFCKPLVTER
-192 GRTIGVISVD
+192 GKTIGVISVD

-207 LSQILMQ
+207 LSKILTR

-226 GAKNTIIASS
+226 GAKNTIIATS
-236 KADAKMNDLKR
+236 KVDAKMSDLKR
-247 RDCLVLQQPLSD
+247 RDCLVLEQPLSD
-259 SGWRLVLVC
+259 SGWRLALVC
-268 PEEDIFRD
+268 PEEDIFRG
-276 YNNMIMVIVSI
+276 YNNMIMVIVSVM
-287 IVFGLLFMFAICYYI
+287 VFGLLFMFAICYYI
-302 IRRTV
+302 VRRTME
-307 RPVTTLTRQ
+307 PVIKLTKQ
-316 TTAIAAGH
+316 TTDIAEGH
-324 FDRQIPP
+324 FDSQIAP

-381 ESDQKKTAFIQDMF
+381 ESDRKKTAFVQDMF

-418 MGEKDLDDVT
+418 MSEKDLDDVT
-428 HEIKLNGQTITSII
+428 REIKLNGQTISNII
-442 DNWKKVLELEQTGE
+442 DNWKKVLELEQDE
-456 TPLTDLVDCS
+456 EISQADLVDCG

-473 RDIVM
+473 HDVVM
-478 RNPDTVELK
+478 RNPDTVTLK
-487 VQIPA
+487 VELPA
-492 DNLTVTTNK
+492 DNLTITTNK
-501 AYLTKILSELLH
+501 DYLTKILSELLH

-521 GQITIGCEQKAGHI
+521 GHITIGCERVGDDCI
-535 CFYVADNGPGIPKED
+535 CFYVADSGPGIPKED
-550 QERAFTQFT
+550 QERVFTQFT

-585 LDIDSLYVGGTRMV
+585 LMLDTQYVDGTRMV
-599 LTLPTHQSSES
+599 LSFCKQK

>member
-1 MNTVSRYINKSVSV
+1 MNEVIRNIYKSVSV

-74 LNTDWQVLR
+74 LNTYWQVFQQ
-83 NLQPDSLLALSARI
+83 LQPDSLLALSARI
-97 LTINPMLNGCSIAMV
+97 LELNPMLNGCSIAME
-112 PDFFPS
+112 PNFFPS
-118 EGRYFSAYSFNNEG
+118 EGRYFSAYSFNNDG
-132 HIETENEGSDD
+132 YIDTENEGSDD
-143 YRYFNMDWY
+143 YPYFNMDWY
-152 QEPMKQGKA
+152 QEPLKKGKA

-181 ASFCKPLVTNN
+181 ASFCKPLVTKN

-207 LSQILMQ
+207 LSKILTR

-226 GAKNTIIASS
+226 GAKNTIIATS
-236 KADAKMNDLKR
+236 KVDAKMSDLKR
-247 RDCLVLQQPLSD
+247 RDCLVLEQPLSD
-259 SGWRLVLVC
+259 SGWRLALVC
-268 PEEDIFRD
+268 PEEDIFRG
-276 YNNMIMVIVSI
+276 YNNMIMIIVSVM
-287 IVFGLLFMFAICYYI
+287 VFGLLFMFAICYYI
-302 IRRTV
+302 VRRTME
-307 RPVTTLTRQ
+307 PVIKLTKQ
-316 TTAIAAGH
+316 TTDIAEGH
-324 FDRQIPP
+324 FDSQIAP

-381 ESDQKKTAFIQDMF
+381 ESDRKKTAFVQDMF
-395 HQIRTPLNIISGF
+395 HQIHTPLNIISGF

-418 MGEKDLDDVT
+418 MSEKDLDDVT
-428 HEIKLNGQTITSII
+428 REIKLNGQTISNII
-442 DNWKKVLELEQTGE
+442 DNWKKVLELEQDE
-456 TPLTDLVDCS
+456 EISQADLVDCG

-473 RDIVM
+473 RDVVM
-478 RNPDTVELK
+478 RNPDTVTLK
-487 VQIPA
+487 VELPA
-492 DNLTVTTNK
+492 DNLTITTNK
-501 AYLTKILSELLH
+501 DYLTKILSELLH

-521 GQITIGCEQKAGHI
+521 GHITIGCERVGDDCI
-535 CFYVADNGPGIPKED
+535 CFYVADSGPGIPKED
-550 QERAFTQFT
+550 QERVFTQFT

-585 LDIDSLYVGGTRMV
+585 LMLDTQYVDGTRMV
-599 LTLPTHQSSES
+599 LSFCKQK

>member
-1 MNTVSRYINKSVSV
+1 MNEVIRNIYKSVSV

-74 LNTDWQVLR
+74 LNTYWQVFQQ
-83 NLQPDSLLALSARI
+83 LQPDSLLALSARI
-97 LTINPMLNGCSIAMV
+97 LELNPMLNGCSIAMV
-112 PDFFPS
+112 PNFFPS
-118 EGRYFSAYSFNNEG
+118 EGRYFSAYSFNNDG
-132 HIETENEGSDD
+132 YIDTENEGSDD
-143 YRYFNMDWY
+143 YPYFNMDWY
-152 QEPMKQGKA
+152 QEPLKKGKA

-181 ASFCKPLVTNN
+181 ASFCKPLVTER
-192 GRTIGVISVD
+192 GKTIGVISVD

-207 LSQILMQ
+207 LSKILTR

-226 GAKNTIIASS
+226 GAKNTIIATS
-236 KADAKMNDLKR
+236 KVDAKMSDLKR
-247 RDCLVLQQPLSD
+247 RDCLVLEQPLSD
-259 SGWRLVLVC
+259 SGWRLALVC
-268 PEEDIFRD
+268 PEEDIFRG
-276 YNNMIMVIVSI
+276 YNNMIMIIVSVM
-287 IVFGLLFMFAICYYI
+287 VFGLLFMFAICYYI
-302 IRRTV
+302 VRRTME
-307 RPVTTLTRQ
+307 PVIKLTKQ
-316 TTAIAAGH
+316 TTDIAEGH
-324 FDRQIPP
+324 FDSQIAP

-381 ESDQKKTAFIQDMF
+381 ESDRKKTAFVQDMF
-395 HQIRTPLNIISGF
+395 HQIHTPLNIISGF

-418 MGEKDLDDVT
+418 MSEKDLDDVT
-428 HEIKLNGQTITSII
+428 REIKLNGQTISNII
-442 DNWKKVLELEQTGE
+442 DNWKKVLELEQDE
-456 TPLTDLVDCS
+456 EISQADLVDCG

-473 RDIVM
+473 SDVVM
-478 RNPDTVELK
+478 RNPDTVTLK
-487 VQIPA
+487 VELPA
-492 DNLTVTTNK
+492 DNLTITTNK
-501 AYLTKILSELLH
+501 DYLTKILSELLH

-521 GQITIGCEQKAGHI
+521 GHITIGCERVGDDCI
-535 CFYVADNGPGIPKED
+535 CFYVADSGPGIPKED
-550 QERAFTQFT
+550 QERVFTQFT

-585 LDIDSLYVGGTRMV
+585 LMLDTQYVDGTRMV
-599 LTLPTHQSSES
+599 LSFCKQK

>member
-1 MNTVSRYINKSVSV
+1 MNEVIRNIYKSVSV

-74 LNTDWQVLR
+74 LNTYWQVFQK
-83 NLQPDSLLALSARI
+83 LQPDSLLALSARI
-97 LTINPMLNGCSIAMV
+97 LELNPMLNGCSIAMK

-118 EGRYFSAYSFNNEG
+118 EGRYFSAYSFNNDG
-132 HIETENEGSDD
+132 YIDTENEGSDD
-143 YRYFNMDWY
+143 YPYFNMDWY
-152 QEPMKQGKA
+152 QEPLKKGKA

-181 ASFCKPLVTNN
+181 ASFCKPLVTES
-192 GRTIGVISVD
+192 GKTIGVISVD

-207 LSQILMQ
+207 LSKILTQ

-226 GAKNTIIASS
+226 GAKNTIIATS
-236 KADAKMNDLKR
+236 KVDAKMSDLKR

-259 SGWRLVLVC
+259 SGWRLALVC
-268 PEEDIFRD
+268 PEEDIFRG
-276 YNNMIMVIVSI
+276 YNNMIIIIVSVM
-287 IVFGLLFMFAICYYI
+287 VFGLLFMFAICYYI
-302 IRRTV
+302 VRRTMK
-307 RPVTTLTRQ
+307 PVITLTKQ
-316 TTAIAAGH
+316 TTDIAEGH
-324 FDRQIPP
+324 FDSQIAP

-354 HVAELETARSETE
+354 HVAELEAARSETE

-381 ESDQKKTAFIQDMF
+381 ESDRKKTAFVQDMF

-418 MGEKDLDDVT
+418 MSEKDLDDVT
-428 HEIKLNGQTITSII
+428 REIKLNGQTISNII
-442 DNWKKVLELEQTGE
+442 DNWKKVLELEQDE
-456 TPLTDLVDCS
+456 EVSLTDLVDCG

-478 RNPDTVELK
+478 RNPDTVTLK
-487 VQIPA
+487 VELPT
-492 DNLTVTTNK
+492 DHLTVTTNK

-521 GQITIGCEQKAGHI
+521 GHITIGCERGADDSI
-535 CFYVADNGPGIPKED
+535 CFYVADSGPGIPTED
-550 QERAFTQFT
+550 QERVFTQFT
-559 KLNNFNEG
+559 KLNKFNEG

-585 LDIDSLYVGGTRMV
+585 LTLDTQYADGTRML
-599 LTLPTHQSSES
+599 LTFCKTC

>member
-1 MNTVSRYINKSVSV
+1 MNEVIRNIYKSVSV

-74 LNTDWQVLR
+74 LNTYWQVFQQ
-83 NLQPDSLLALSARI
+83 LQPDSLLALSARI
-97 LTINPMLNGCSIAMV
+97 LELNPMLNGCSIAME
-112 PDFFPS
+112 PNFFPS
-118 EGRYFSAYSFNNEG
+118 EGRYFSAYSFNNDG
-132 HIETENEGSDD
+132 YIDTENEGSDD
-143 YRYFNMDWY
+143 YPYFNMDWY
-152 QEPMKQGKA
+152 QEPLKKGKA

-181 ASFCKPLVTNN
+181 ASFCKPLVTKN

-207 LSQILMQ
+207 LSKILTR

-226 GAKNTIIASS
+226 GAKNTIIATS
-236 KADAKMNDLKR
+236 KVDAKMADLKR
-247 RDCLVLQQPLSD
+247 RDCLVLEQPLSD
-259 SGWRLVLVC
+259 SGWRLALVC
-268 PEEDIFRD
+268 PEEDIFRG
-276 YNNMIMVIVSI
+276 YNNMIMIIVSVM
-287 IVFGLLFMFAICYYI
+287 VFGLLFMFAICYYI
-302 IRRTV
+302 VRRTME
-307 RPVTTLTRQ
+307 PVIKLTKQ
-316 TTAIAAGH
+316 TTDIAEGH
-324 FDRQIPP
+324 FDSQIAP

-381 ESDQKKTAFIQDMF
+381 ESDRKKTAFVQDMF

-418 MGEKDLDDVT
+418 MSEKDLDDVT
-428 HEIKLNGQTITSII
+428 REIKLNGQTISNII
-442 DNWKKVLELEQTGE
+442 DNWKKVLELEQDE
-456 TPLTDLVDCS
+456 EISQADLVDCG

-478 RNPDTVELK
+478 RNPDTVTLK
-487 VQIPA
+487 VELPA

-521 GQITIGCEQKAGHI
+521 GHITIGCERGADDSI
-535 CFYVADNGPGIPKED
+535 CFYVADSGPGIPKED
-550 QERAFTQFT
+550 QERVFTQFT

-585 LDIDSLYVGGTRMV
+585 LVLDTQYVDGTRMV
-599 LTLPTHQSSES
+599 LTFSTQ

>member
-1 MNTVSRYINKSVSV
+1 MNEVIRNIYKSVSV

-74 LNTDWQVLR
+74 LNTYWQVFQQ
-83 NLQPDSLLALSARI
+83 LQPDSLLALSARI
-97 LTINPMLNGCSIAMV
+97 LELNPMLNGCSIAMV
-112 PDFFPS
+112 PNFFPS
-118 EGRYFSAYSFNNEG
+118 EGRYFSAYSFNNDG
-132 HIETENEGSDD
+132 YIDTENEGSDD
-143 YRYFNMDWY
+143 YPYFNMDWY
-152 QEPMKQGKA
+152 QEPLKKGKA

-181 ASFCKPLVTNN
+181 ASFCKPLVTER
-192 GRTIGVISVD
+192 GKTIGVISVD

-207 LSQILMQ
+207 LSKILTR

-226 GAKNTIIASS
+226 GAKNTIIATS
-236 KADAKMNDLKR
+236 KVDAKMSDLKR
-247 RDCLVLQQPLSD
+247 RDCLVLEQPLSD
-259 SGWRLVLVC
+259 SGWRLALVC
-268 PEEDIFRD
+268 PEEDIFRG
-276 YNNMIMVIVSI
+276 YNNMIMVIVSVM
-287 IVFGLLFMFAICYYI
+287 VFGLLFMFAICYYI
-302 IRRTV
+302 VRRTME
-307 RPVTTLTRQ
+307 PVIKLTKQ
-316 TTAIAAGH
+316 TTDIAEGH
-324 FDRQIPP
+324 FDSQIAP

-381 ESDQKKTAFIQDMF
+381 ESDRKKTAFVQDMF
-395 HQIRTPLNIISGF
+395 HQIHTPLNIISGF

-418 MGEKDLDDVT
+418 MSEKDLDDVT
-428 HEIKLNGQTITSII
+428 REIKLNGQTISNII
-442 DNWKKVLELEQTGE
+442 DNWKKVLELEQDE
-456 TPLTDLVDCS
+456 EISQADLVDCG

-473 RDIVM
+473 SDVVM
-478 RNPDTVELK
+478 RNPDTVTLK
-487 VQIPA
+487 VELPA
-492 DNLTVTTNK
+492 DNLTITTNK
-501 AYLTKILSELLH
+501 DYLTKILSELLH

-521 GQITIGCEQKAGHI
+521 GHITIGCERVGDDCI
-535 CFYVADNGPGIPKED
+535 CFYVADSGPGIPKED
-550 QERAFTQFT
+550 QERVFTQFT

-585 LDIDSLYVGGTRMV
+585 LMLDTQYVDGTRMV
-599 LTLPTHQSSES
+599 LSFCKQK

>member
-1 MNTVSRYINKSVSV
+1 
-15 RLSVSILTF
+15 
-24 VVVIFAVTMTILIH
+24 MTILVH

-97 LTINPMLNGCSIAMV
+97 LKLNPMLNGCSIAMT
-112 PDFFPS
+112 PNFFPS

-132 HIETENEGSDD
+132 HIETENEGSAD
-143 YRYFNMDWY
+143 YSYFDMDWY
-152 QEPMKQGKA
+152 KEPLKQGKA

-181 ASFCKPLVTNN
+181 ASFCKPLVAKN
-192 GRTIGVISVD
+192 GKTIGVISVD

-207 LSQILMQ
+207 LSKILTQ
-214 EWRYPDS
+214 EWHYPDS

-276 YNNMIMVIVSI
+276 YNNMIMVIVSV
-287 IVFGLLFMFAICYYI
+287 IVFGLLFMFAVCYYI
-302 IRRTV
+302 IRRTME
-307 RPVTTLTRQ
+307 PVITLTRQ
-316 TTAIAAGH
+316 TTDIAEGH
-324 FDRQIPP
+324 FDRQIAP

-354 HVAELETARSETE
+354 HVAELESARSETE

-372 LTVAKTLAE
+372 LTVAKTMAE
-381 ESDQKKTAFIQDMF
+381 ESDRKKTAFVQDMF

-408 AQVLRDGHSL
+408 AQVLRDGHGL
-418 MGEKDLDDVT
+418 MSEKDLDDVT
-428 HEIKLNGQTITSII
+428 REIKQNGQTISNII
-442 DNWKKVLELEQTGE
+442 DNWKKVLELEQAGE
-456 TPLTDLVDCS
+456 TPLADLVDCS

-487 VQIPA
+487 VQIPS

-513 NANKYTLQ
+513 NANKYTQQ
-521 GQITIGCEQKAGHI
+521 GEITIGCERCADDNI
-535 CFYVADNGPGIPKED
+535 CFYVADTGPGIPKD
-550 QERAFTQFT
+550 DHERAFTQFT

-573 LCRQLAQRLGAT
+573 LCRELAHRLGAT

-599 LTLPTHQSSES
+599 LTFPTHQSSES

>member
-1 MNTVSRYINKSVSV
+1 MNEVIRNIYKSVSV

-74 LNTDWQVLR
+74 LNTYWQVFQQ
-83 NLQPDSLLALSARI
+83 LQPDSLLALSARI
-97 LTINPMLNGCSIAMV
+97 LELNPMLNGCSIAME
-112 PDFFPS
+112 PNFFPS
-118 EGRYFSAYSFNNEG
+118 EGRYFSAYSFNNDG
-132 HIETENEGSDD
+132 YIDTENEGSDD
-143 YRYFNMDWY
+143 YPYFNMNWY
-152 QEPMKQGKA
+152 QEPLKKGKA

-181 ASFCKPLVTNN
+181 ASFCKPLVTER
-192 GRTIGVISVD
+192 GKTIGVISVD

-207 LSQILMQ
+207 LSKILTR

-226 GAKNTIIASS
+226 GAKNTIIATS
-236 KADAKMNDLKR
+236 KVDAKMSDLKR
-247 RDCLVLQQPLSD
+247 RDCLVLEQPLSD
-259 SGWRLVLVC
+259 SGWRLALVC
-268 PEEDIFRD
+268 PEEDIFRG
-276 YNNMIMVIVSI
+276 YNNMIMIIVSVM
-287 IVFGLLFMFAICYYI
+287 VFGLLFMFAICYYI
-302 IRRTV
+302 VRRTME
-307 RPVTTLTRQ
+307 PVIKLTKQ
-316 TTAIAAGH
+316 TTDIAEGH
-324 FDRQIPP
+324 FGSQIAP

-381 ESDQKKTAFIQDMF
+381 ESDRKKTAFVQDMF
-395 HQIRTPLNIISGF
+395 HQIHTPLNIISGF

-418 MGEKDLDDVT
+418 MSEKDLDDVT
-428 HEIKLNGQTITSII
+428 REIKLNGQTISNII
-442 DNWKKVLELEQTGE
+442 DNWKKVLELEQDE
-456 TPLTDLVDCS
+456 EISQADLVDCG

-473 RDIVM
+473 RDVVM
-478 RNPDTVELK
+478 RNPDTVTLK
-487 VQIPA
+487 VELPA
-492 DNLTVTTNK
+492 DNLTITTNK
-501 AYLTKILSELLH
+501 DYLTKILSELLH

-521 GQITIGCEQKAGHI
+521 GHITIGCERVGDDCI
-535 CFYVADNGPGIPKED
+535 CFYVADSGPGIPKED
-550 QERAFTQFT
+550 QERVFTQFT

-585 LDIDSLYVGGTRMV
+585 LMLDTQYVDGTRMV
-599 LTLPTHQSSES
+599 LSFCKQK

>member
-1 MNTVSRYINKSVSV
+1 MNEVIRNIYKSVSV

-74 LNTDWQVLR
+74 LNTYWQVFQQ
-83 NLQPDSLLALSARI
+83 LQPDSLLALSARI
-97 LTINPMLNGCSIAMV
+97 LELNPMLNGCSIAME
-112 PDFFPS
+112 PNFFPS
-118 EGRYFSAYSFNNEG
+118 EGRYFSAYSFNNDG
-132 HIETENEGSDD
+132 YIDTENEGSDD
-143 YRYFNMDWY
+143 YPYFNMDWY
-152 QEPMKQGKA
+152 QEPLKKGKA

-181 ASFCKPLVTNN
+181 ASFCKPLVTKN

-207 LSQILMQ
+207 LSKILTR

-226 GAKNTIIASS
+226 GAKNTIIATS
-236 KADAKMNDLKR
+236 KVDAKMADLKR
-247 RDCLVLQQPLSD
+247 RDCLVLEQPLSD
-259 SGWRLVLVC
+259 SGWRLALVC
-268 PEEDIFRD
+268 PEEDIFRG
-276 YNNMIMVIVSI
+276 YNKMIIIIVSVM
-287 IVFGLLFMFAICYYI
+287 VFGLLFMFAICYYI
-302 IRRTV
+302 VRRTME
-307 RPVTTLTRQ
+307 PVIKLTKQ
-316 TTAIAAGH
+316 TTDIAEGH
-324 FDRQIPP
+324 FDSQIAP

-381 ESDQKKTAFIQDMF
+381 ESDRKKTAFVQDMF
-395 HQIRTPLNIISGF
+395 HQIHTPLNIISGF

-418 MGEKDLDDVT
+418 MSEKDLDDVT
-428 HEIKLNGQTITSII
+428 REIKLNGQTISNII
-442 DNWKKVLELEQTGE
+442 DNWKKVLELEQDE
-456 TPLTDLVDCS
+456 EISQADLVDCG

-473 RDIVM
+473 RDVVM
-478 RNPDTVELK
+478 RNPDTVTLK
-487 VQIPA
+487 VELPA
-492 DNLTVTTNK
+492 DNLTITTNK
-501 AYLTKILSELLH
+501 DYLTKILSELLH

-521 GQITIGCEQKAGHI
+521 GHITIGCERVGDDCI
-535 CFYVADNGPGIPKED
+535 CFYVADSGPGIPKED
-550 QERAFTQFT
+550 QERVFTQFT

-585 LDIDSLYVGGTRMV
+585 LMLDTQYVDGTRMV
-599 LTLPTHQSSES
+599 LSFCKQK

>member
-1 MNTVSRYINKSVSV
+1 MNEVIRNIYKSVSV

-74 LNTDWQVLR
+74 LNTYWQVFQQ
-83 NLQPDSLLALSARI
+83 LQPDSLLALSARI
-97 LTINPMLNGCSIAMV
+97 LELNPMLNGCSIAME
-112 PDFFPS
+112 PNFFPS
-118 EGRYFSAYSFNNEG
+118 EGRYFSAYSFNNDG
-132 HIETENEGSDD
+132 YIDTENEGGDD
-143 YRYFNMDWY
+143 YPYFNMDWY
-152 QEPMKQGKA
+152 QEPLKKGKA

-181 ASFCKPLVTNN
+181 ASFCKPLVTER
-192 GRTIGVISVD
+192 GKTIGVISVD

-207 LSQILMQ
+207 LSKILTR

-226 GAKNTIIASS
+226 GAKNTIIATS
-236 KADAKMNDLKR
+236 KVDAKMSDLKR
-247 RDCLVLQQPLSD
+247 RDCLVLEQPLSD
-259 SGWRLVLVC
+259 SGWRLALVC
-268 PEEDIFRD
+268 PEEDIFRG
-276 YNNMIMVIVSI
+276 YNNMIMIIVSVM
-287 IVFGLLFMFAICYYI
+287 VFGLLFMFAICYYI
-302 IRRTV
+302 VRRTME
-307 RPVTTLTRQ
+307 PVIKLTKQ
-316 TTAIAAGH
+316 TTDIAEGH
-324 FDRQIPP
+324 FDSQIAP

-381 ESDQKKTAFIQDMF
+381 ESDRKKTAFVQDMF
-395 HQIRTPLNIISGF
+395 HQIHTPLNIISGF

-418 MGEKDLDDVT
+418 MSEKDLDDVT
-428 HEIKLNGQTITSII
+428 REIKLNGQTISNII
-442 DNWKKVLELEQTGE
+442 DNWKKVLELEQDE
-456 TPLTDLVDCS
+456 EISQADLVDCG
-466 ALCQEVV
+466 ALCQEVA
-473 RDIVM
+473 RDVVM
-478 RNPDTVELK
+478 RNPDTVTLK
-487 VQIPA
+487 VELPA
-492 DNLTVTTNK
+492 DNLTITTNK
-501 AYLTKILSELLH
+501 DYLTKILSELLH

-521 GQITIGCEQKAGHI
+521 GHITIGCERVGDDCI
-535 CFYVADNGPGIPKED
+535 CFYVADSGPGIPKED
-550 QERAFTQFT
+550 QERVFTQFT

-585 LDIDSLYVGGTRMV
+585 LMLDTQYVDGTRMV
-599 LTLPTHQSSES
+599 LSFCKQK

>member
-1 MNTVSRYINKSVSV
+1 MNEVIRNIYKSVSV

-74 LNTDWQVLR
+74 LNTYWQVFQQ
-83 NLQPDSLLALSARI
+83 LQPDSLLALSARI
-97 LTINPMLNGCSIAMV
+97 LELNPMLNGCSIAME
-112 PDFFPS
+112 PNFFPS
-118 EGRYFSAYSFNNEG
+118 EGRYFSAYSFNNDG
-132 HIETENEGSDD
+132 YIDTENEGSDD
-143 YRYFNMDWY
+143 YPYFNMDWY
-152 QEPMKQGKA
+152 QEPLKKGKA

-181 ASFCKPLVTNN
+181 ASFCKPLVTKN

-207 LSQILMQ
+207 LSKILTR

-226 GAKNTIIASS
+226 GAKNTIIATS
-236 KADAKMNDLKR
+236 KVDAKMADLKR
-247 RDCLVLQQPLSD
+247 RDCLVLEQPLSD
-259 SGWRLVLVC
+259 SGWRLALVC
-268 PEEDIFRD
+268 PEEDIFRG
-276 YNNMIMVIVSI
+276 YNNMIMIIVSVM
-287 IVFGLLFMFAICYYI
+287 VFGLLFMFAICYYI
-302 IRRTV
+302 VRRTME
-307 RPVTTLTRQ
+307 PVIKLTKQ
-316 TTAIAAGH
+316 TTDIAEGH
-324 FDRQIPP
+324 FDSQIAP

-381 ESDQKKTAFIQDMF
+381 ESDRKKTAFVQDMF

-418 MGEKDLDDVT
+418 MSEKDLDDVT
-428 HEIKLNGQTITSII
+428 REIKLNGQTISNII
-442 DNWKKVLELEQTGE
+442 DNWKKVQELEQDE
-456 TPLTDLVDCS
+456 EISKAEVVDCG

-473 RDIVM
+473 RDVVM
-478 RNPDTVELK
+478 RNPDTVTLK
-487 VQIPA
+487 VELPA
-492 DNLTVTTNK
+492 DNLTITTNK
-501 AYLTKILSELLH
+501 DYLTKILSELLH

-521 GQITIGCEQKAGHI
+521 GHITIGCERVGDDRI
-535 CFYVADNGPGIPKED
+535 CFYVADSGPGIPKED
-550 QERAFTQFT
+550 QERVFTQFT

-585 LDIDSLYVGGTRMV
+585 LMLDTQYVDGTRMV
-599 LTLPTHQSSES
+599 LSFCKQK

>member
-1 MNTVSRYINKSVSV
+1 MNEVIRNIYKSVSV

-74 LNTDWQVLR
+74 LNTYWQVFQQ
-83 NLQPDSLLALSARI
+83 LQPDSLLALSARI
-97 LTINPMLNGCSIAMV
+97 LELNPMLNGCSIAME
-112 PDFFPS
+112 PNFFPS
-118 EGRYFSAYSFNNEG
+118 EGRYFSAYSFNNDG
-132 HIETENEGSDD
+132 YIDTENEGSDD
-143 YRYFNMDWY
+143 YPYFNMDWY
-152 QEPMKQGKA
+152 QEPLKKGKA

-181 ASFCKPLVTNN
+181 ASFCKPLVTER
-192 GRTIGVISVD
+192 GKTIGVISVD

-207 LSQILMQ
+207 LSKILTR

-226 GAKNTIIASS
+226 GAKNTIIATS
-236 KADAKMNDLKR
+236 KVDAKMSDLKR
-247 RDCLVLQQPLSD
+247 RDCLVLEQPLSD
-259 SGWRLVLVC
+259 SGWRLALVC
-268 PEEDIFRD
+268 PEEDIFRG
-276 YNNMIMVIVSI
+276 YNNMIMIIVSVM
-287 IVFGLLFMFAICYYI
+287 VFGLLFMFAICYYI
-302 IRRTV
+302 VRRTME
-307 RPVTTLTRQ
+307 PVIKLTKQ
-316 TTAIAAGH
+316 TTDIAEGH
-324 FDRQIPP
+324 FDSQIAP

-381 ESDQKKTAFIQDMF
+381 ESDRKKTAFVQDMF
-395 HQIRTPLNIISGF
+395 HQIHTPLNIISGF

-418 MGEKDLDDVT
+418 MSEKDLDDVT
-428 HEIKLNGQTITSII
+428 REIKLNGQTISNII
-442 DNWKKVLELEQTGE
+442 DNWKKVLELEQDE
-456 TPLTDLVDCS
+456 EISQADLVDCG

-473 RDIVM
+473 RDVVM
-478 RNPDTVELK
+478 RNPDTVTLK
-487 VQIPA
+487 VELPA
-492 DNLTVTTNK
+492 DNLTITTNK
-501 AYLTKILSELLH
+501 DYLTKILSELLH

-521 GQITIGCEQKAGHI
+521 GHITIGCERVGDDCI
-535 CFYVADNGPGIPKED
+535 CFYVADSGPGIPKED
-550 QERAFTQFT
+550 QERVFTQFT

-585 LDIDSLYVGGTRMV
+585 LMLDTQYVDGTRMV
-599 LTLPTHQSSES
+599 LSFCKQK